1 MTGNEEE
8 SPQLG
13 GPTLGRVTN
22 GIVRLHARHSGKGS
36 VRARLHLI
44 GDLLVCVLDDA
55 FIPAERTLIACG
67 EGEAVQAMRGAW
79 QDAMRDDFAEIAESA
94 TGRPVRA
101 LLSQVRLEPDVH
113 IEMFIFE
120 PVAVPAPPN
129 RASHSAETALRREYP
144 QPPAMVGEPPATS

>member
-22 GIVRLHARHSGKGS
+22 GVVRLYARHSGKGA
-36 VRARLHLI
+36 VRARSHLI
-44 GDLLVCVLDDA
+44 GDLLVCVRDDA
-55 FIPAERTLIACG
+55 FIPAERMLIARG
-67 EGEAVQAMRGAW
+67 EGEAVQAMRRAW

-101 LLSQVRLEPDVH
+101 LLSQVRVEPDVH

-120 PVAVPAPPN
+120 PVAVTAPPN
-129 RASHSAETALRREYP
+129 RASHSTETALRREYP
-144 QPPAMVGEPPATS
+144 QPPAAAGEPPATS